1 MKSKSQKNMKKG
13 LLIVF
18 EGIDGTGKSTQLD
31 LLAHYLVNKDY
42 PVITTREPTDGQYGV
57 KIRQLYINRDSISKE
72 EELELFIND
81 RKEHVEQLIQPALA
95 EQKIILCDRYFLS
108 TAAYQGAV
116 GFDPQVIL
124 DQNSFAPDPDLA
136 LLFLANPELSIT
148 RIADRGD
155 TLNDFEQQDK
165 LEKVSKL
172 FLSLDKP
179 YILQIDGSGT
189 IETIHQEVV
198 KNVMTLLL
206 KFQLWWFHKNLIN
219 QMES

>member
-95 EQKIILCDRYFLS
+95 EHKIILCDRYFLS

-116 GFDPQVIL
+116 GFDPQEIL

-148 RIADRGD
+148 RIAGRGD

-189 IETIHQEVV
+189 IEAIHQEVV

-206 KFQLWWFHKNLIN
+206 KFQL
-219 QMES
+219 